1 MSIVKLSKVNVSQ
14 NNHVVLSGVD
24 LKIDKGEFV
33 YIIGKTGS
41 GKSSLLKLLYGDI
54 HMTEGEGEVAGYN
67 LRKLKNSEIPFLRR
81 KIGIVFQDFQLLSD
95 RSAHDNLKFVLR
107 CTGWDN
113 ESKMD
118 THINTLLDKVG
129 LGTKGFKKPHELSGG
144 EQQRLVI
151 ARALLNEPEII
162 IADEPTG
169 NLDPETSVDIMNLL
183 FDITKNGGT
192 ILMATHN
199 YFLIERFPSRVL
211 RCDNGKIEEF

>member
-1 MSIVKLSKVNVSQ
+1 MSIVKLSKVNIYQ
-14 NNHVVLSGVD
+14 NSHLVLANVE

-33 YIIGKTGS
+33 YMIGKTGS
-41 GKSSLLKLLYGDI
+41 GKSSLLKLLYGDLEL
-54 HMTEGEGEVAGYN
+54 TSGEGEVAGYD
-67 LRKLKNSEIPFLRR
+67 LRKLKHKDVPFLRR
-81 KIGIVFQDFQLLSD
+81 KIGIVFQDFQLLGD
-95 RSAHDNLKFVLR
+95 RSAHDNLKFVLK
-107 CTGWDN
+107 CTGWDDVA
-113 ESKMD
+113 KMD
-118 THINTLLDKVG
+118 TRINEILERVG
-129 LGTKGFKKPHELSGG
+129 LGTKGFKRPNELSGG

-151 ARALLNEPEII
+151 ARALLNEPELI

-183 FDITKNGGT
+183 FEISKSGST

>member
-1 MSIVKLSKVNVSQ
+1 MSIVKLSKVNIYQ
-14 NNHVVLSGVD
+14 NSHLVLANVE

-33 YIIGKTGS
+33 YMIGKTGS
-41 GKSSLLKLLYGDI
+41 GKSSLLKLLYGDLEL
-54 HMTEGEGEVAGYN
+54 TSGDGEVAGYD
-67 LRKLKNSEIPFLRR
+67 LRKLKHKDVPFLRR
-81 KIGIVFQDFQLLSD
+81 KIGIVFQDFQLLGD
-95 RSAHDNLKFVLR
+95 RSAHDNLKFVLK
-107 CTGWDN
+107 CTGWDDVA
-113 ESKMD
+113 KMD
-118 THINTLLDKVG
+118 TRINEILERVG
-129 LGTKGFKKPHELSGG
+129 LKGFKRPNELSGG

-151 ARALLNEPEII
+151 ARALLNEPELI

-183 FDITKNGGT
+183 FEISKSGST

>member
-1 MSIVKLSKVNVSQ
+1 MSIVKLSKVNIYQ
-14 NNHVVLSGVD
+14 NSHLVLANVE

-33 YIIGKTGS
+33 YMIGKTGS
-41 GKSSLLKLLYGDI
+41 GKSSLLKLLYGDLEL
-54 HMTEGEGEVAGYN
+54 TSGEGEVAGYD
-67 LRKLKNSEIPFLRR
+67 LRKLKHKDVPFLRR
-81 KIGIVFQDFQLLSD
+81 KIGIVFQDFQLLGD
-95 RSAHDNLKFVLR
+95 RSAHDNLKFVLK
-107 CTGWDN
+107 CTGWDDLA
-113 ESKMD
+113 KMD
-118 THINTLLDKVG
+118 TRINEILERVG
-129 LGTKGFKKPHELSGG
+129 LGTKGFKRPNELSGG

-151 ARALLNEPEII
+151 ARALLNEPELI

-183 FDITKNGGT
+183 FEISKSGST